1 MLLKYKLLFVVIA
14 SVINISE
21 KSYYPI
27 LNYLIN
33 QIKVGINYEDAI
45 SNMSRVA
52 FVRVMKTFKTNR

>member
-33 QIKVGINYEDAI
+33 QIKVGIN
-45 SNMSRVA
+45 
-52 FVRVMKTFKTNR
+52 